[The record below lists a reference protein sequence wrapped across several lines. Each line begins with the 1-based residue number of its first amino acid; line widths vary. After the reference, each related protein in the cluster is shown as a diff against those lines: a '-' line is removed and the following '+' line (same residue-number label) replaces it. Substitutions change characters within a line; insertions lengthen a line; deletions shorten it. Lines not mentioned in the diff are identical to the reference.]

1 MRNFFRKL
9 YRNEQGVTALEYA
22 LITLFILTGIVAF
35 VSSIGS
41 NVSKPF
47 AESGS
52 AINGSG
58 T

>member
-1 MRNFFRKL
+1 MRNFVKKL
-9 YRNEQGVTALEYA
+9 YRNDEGVTALEYA
-22 LITLFILTGIVAF
+22 LITLFIIVGIVAF

-41 NVSKPF
+41 SVSKPF